1 MIPRCKT
8 TIWTTGKE
16 IVEQTVA
23 KIEQSWQNMQALSLA
38 DSPRLGVQDQIKNK
52 WKHIHEKSDAKEWLI
67 WSVEKVKHEANRTKV

>member
-8 TIWTTGKE
+8 TIWSTGKE

-23 KIEQSWQNMQALSLA
+23 KIGQSWLNIQGLSLA